1 MFRIFRFCFPFYFAG
16 RIWSKHAS
24 TPTKTNENIWA
35 FVLDCQNIPSVDNR
49 QPSFYKLTNQKTK
62 AVASTGLIDKT
73 NGFRII
79 LVDKSQNSVVHSGDK
94 SDLEVLDKEEK
105 LYAYTEVGI
114 GTTEIQKGIVKA
126 NLAPNQ
132 IPEITQILQN
142 YPNPFNPETW
152 IPFQLAKDSTVTA
165 RIYDVTGKQIRMI
178 ELGHIAAGDYVESSK
193 AIYWDGK
200 TEDGEQV
207 SSGTYFHQIE
217 TGDYT
222 DTRKMVI
229 LK

>member
-1 MFRIFRFCFPFYFAG
+1 M
-16 RIWSKHAS
+16 
-24 TPTKTNENIWA
+24 
-35 FVLDCQNIPSVDNR
+35 
-49 QPSFYKLTNQKTK
+49 
-62 AVASTGLIDKT
+62 IDKT

-152 IPFQLAKDSTVTA
+152 IPFQLADDSTATA
-165 RIYDVTGKQIRMI
+165 KIYDIIGTQIRMI
-178 ELGHIAAGDYVESSK
+178 EFGG
-193 AIYWDGK
+193 
-200 TEDGEQV
+200 
-207 SSGTYFHQIE
+207 IE
-217 TGDYT
+217 TGNLCG
-222 DTRKMVI
+222 VW
-229 LK
+229 

>member
-79 LVDKSQNSVVHSGDK
+79 LVDKSQNSVVNPGDK
-94 SDLEVLDKEEK
+94 FGLEVLDKEGK
-105 LYAYTEVGI
+105 LYAY
-114 GTTEIQKGIVKA
+114 
-126 NLAPNQ
+126 
-132 IPEITQILQN
+132 
-142 YPNPFNPETW
+142 
-152 IPFQLAKDSTVTA
+152 
-165 RIYDVTGKQIRMI
+165 
-178 ELGHIAAGDYVESSK
+178 
-193 AIYWDGK
+193 
-200 TEDGEQV
+200 
-207 SSGTYFHQIE
+207 
-217 TGDYT
+217 
-222 DTRKMVI
+222 
-229 LK
+229 